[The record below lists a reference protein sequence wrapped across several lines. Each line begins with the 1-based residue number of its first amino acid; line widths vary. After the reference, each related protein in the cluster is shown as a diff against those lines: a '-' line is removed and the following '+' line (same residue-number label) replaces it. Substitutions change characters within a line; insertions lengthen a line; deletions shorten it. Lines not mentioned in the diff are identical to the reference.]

1 MHIHQLILINIF
13 RIIIKIY
20 LHLKRKFHILS
31 SSFVFYI
38 ILFFSFLHSSPIKEE
53 IIDNSSTTSQLVSI
67 FTEPIPPCLLS
78 ISLPNSPPDNR
89 RISIRQQKRRT
100 FRDLKDLSIS
110 TKKKPRLDID
120 INSNFNIDNI
130 NNSDNSPIP
139 LEHQQSVESI
149 MKYFFFRINFQI
161 FLFFY
166 LKLNDIEQ

>member
-1 MHIHQLILINIF
+1 M
-13 RIIIKIY
+13 
-20 LHLKRKFHILS
+20 
-31 SSFVFYI
+31 
-38 ILFFSFLHSSPIKEE
+38 
-53 IIDNSSTTSQLVSI
+53 SI

-120 INSNFNIDNI
+120 INSNFNIDSI

-161 FLFFY
+161 FFFS
-166 LKLNDIEQ
+166 I